1 MAAPEIDIDRIPAA
15 LRERAQWL
23 VWRFV
28 KKAGAAKPSK
38 MPYYA
43 NGHLRGWPNGQPP
56 KGADGKRKPT
66 PDQPQVDQG
75 DPRDRAELVSFD
87 AALAA
92 LHDDRW
98 AGLGFAFLPGDG
110 LIGIDLDNVIDV
122 ETGEVQERAAGI
134 IAACDSFTEFSPSGR
149 GVHIY
154 CFGEAK
160 SHKSNEIGVEMFC
173 GRQFFTVT
181 GRQFPGSPDVV
192 TAIRP
197 AVVERLHQVIDEARG
212 KHRATGSSAPARQPV
227 EGQYESGLEERSFFA
242 RVNSKALHNLAAW
255 VPALL
260 PKAQPYKD
268 GFRVSSADLG
278 RDLQEDLSMVP
289 EGIFD
294 FGTERGKT
302 AIDLVLE
309 WGAPTKPL
317 EAAEWLCA
325 HLGIDPASIGGKR
338 KRTRKAGPTPSSRGA
353 AEPSMQAPSASMDEP
368 PEWLMDGPPVDDL
381 MHFVHDSAD
390 FNSQFRRNDKG
401 NIQPSLYNTLHVLEG
416 DPLWRGVLGFNQFS
430 YRIVKRRMPPVLP
443 ATDGE
448 WADIDDVRLQVYLTK
463 TYSFEP
469 KKTTVM
475 DAVMQVAHAAPFH
488 PVREYLDA
496 LVWDGTPRL
505 VTLLSDCWG
514 ALSTA
519 GSAALRREDP
529 GAHRRLGKYLE
540 LAGVKWLVGAVARI
554 YKPGCKLDTMLVL
567 EGGQGDFKS
576 TSIRALFGDE
586 WFSDSKLTIG
596 DKDALAQMQGKWAYE
611 MAEMDAHRKADD
623 TAFKQFLTTQVDR
636 VRWHYGK
643 RAEDVPRQCIF
654 VGTTN
659 MEQYGKDE
667 TGMRRIWPLEV
678 GMVDLAKLRELRD
691 QLWAE
696 AVALFRQGVT
706 WWVDKRVFV
715 LEPDEEPLI
724 DRPWSEFELFQEQ
737 GDHRQNVDA
746 WEEPI
751 LKFIADNNKLPYYTT
766 AQIMGGA
773 LLLDKARWTPLEQ
786 KRVAAI
792 LRRLGF
798 KVKKVGP
805 KNARVNGW
813 VREEDQG
820 EAADV
825 PL

>member
-23 VWRFV
+23 VWRFES
-28 KKAGAAKPSK
+28 KDGEAKPRK
-38 MPYYA
+38 VPYYA
-43 NGHLRGWPNGQPP
+43 NGSRRTGQ
-56 KGADGKRKPT
+56 
-66 PDQPQVDQG
+66 QG
-75 DPRDRAELVSFD
+75 SE
-87 AALAA
+87 
-92 LHDDRW
+92 DDRLRLVPFEH
-98 AGLGFAFLPGDG
+98 AHRALEAGNFSGLGFAFLPGDG
-110 LIGIDLDNVIDV
+110 LIGIDLDNVIDA

-134 IAACDSFTEFSPSGR
+134 IAACDSFTELSPSGR

-154 CFGEAK
+154 CFGETK

-212 KHRATGSSAPARQPV
+212 KHRATGSSSPARQPV
-227 EGQYESGLEERSFFA
+227 EGEEEGGLEERSFFA
-242 RVNSKALHNLAAW
+242 RVNSKALHNLGAW

-260 PKAQPYKD
+260 PKAQPYRD
-268 GFRVSSADLG
+268 GFRISSADLG

-294 FGTERGKT
+294 FGTECGKT

-309 WGAPTKPL
+309 WGAPAKPL

-325 HLGIDPASIGGKR
+325 RLGIDPASIGGKR
-338 KRTRKAGPTPSSRGA
+338 KRTRKAAPTPSSRGA
-353 AEPSMQAPSASMDEP
+353 AEPSMQAPSTAMDEP
-368 PEWLMDGPPVDDL
+368 PEWVMDGPPVDDL

-401 NIQPSLYNTLHVLEG
+401 NIQPSLFNTLHVLEG
-416 DPLWRGVLGFNQFS
+416 DPQWVGVLGFNQFS

-488 PVREYLDA
+488 PVREYLDG
-496 LVWDGTPRL
+496 LQWDGTPRL
-505 VTLLSDCWG
+505 ASLLADCWG
-514 ALSTA
+514 GLSTP
-519 GSAALRREDP
+519 GSAALRREDA

-540 LAGVKWLVGAVARI
+540 LAGIKWLVGAVARI

-667 TGMRRIWPLEV
+667 TGMRRVWPFEV
-678 GMVDLAKLRELRD
+678 GFVDVEKIRSQRD

-696 AVALFRQGVT
+696 AVALFRQGVS

-715 LEPDEEPLI
+715 LEPDDEPLI

-798 KVKKVGP
+798 RTKKVGP

-813 VREEDQG
+813 VRESDEQ
-820 EAADV
+820 EASDV

>member
-23 VWRFV
+23 VWRFES
-28 KKAGAAKPSK
+28 KDGEAKPRK
-38 MPYYA
+38 VPYYA
-43 NGHLRGWPNGQPP
+43 NGSRRTGQ
-56 KGADGKRKPT
+56 
-66 PDQPQVDQG
+66 QG
-75 DPRDRAELVSFD
+75 SE
-87 AALAA
+87 
-92 LHDDRW
+92 DDRLRLVPFEH
-98 AGLGFAFLPGDG
+98 ARHALEAGNFSGLGFAFLPGDG
-110 LIGIDLDNVIDV
+110 LIGIDLDNVIDA

-134 IAACDSFTEFSPSGR
+134 IAACDSFTELSPSGR

-154 CFGEAK
+154 CFGETK

-212 KHRATGSSAPARQPV
+212 KHRATGSSSPARQPV
-227 EGQYESGLEERSFFA
+227 EGQEEGGLEERSFFA

-260 PKAQPYKD
+260 PKAQPYRD
-268 GFRVSSADLG
+268 GFRISSADLG

-294 FGTERGKT
+294 FGTECGKT

-309 WGAPTKPL
+309 WGAPSKPL

-325 HLGIDPASIGGKR
+325 RLGIDPASIGGKR
-338 KRTRKAGPTPSSRGA
+338 KRTRKAAPTPLSRGA
-353 AEPSMQAPSASMDEP
+353 AEPSMGNPPAAMDEP
-368 PEWLMDGPPVDDL
+368 PEWIMDGPPVDDL

-401 NIQPSLYNTLHVLEG
+401 NIQPSLFNTLHVLEG
-416 DPLWRGVLGFNQFS
+416 DPQWIGVLGFNQFS
-430 YRIVKRRMPPVLP
+430 YRIVKRRLPPVQP

-488 PVREYLDA
+488 PVREYLDG
-496 LVWDGTPRL
+496 LQWDGTPRL
-505 VTLLSDCWG
+505 GSLLADCWG
-514 ALSTA
+514 GLSTP
-519 GSAALRREDP
+519 GSAALRREDA

-540 LAGVKWLVGAVARI
+540 LAGIKWLVGAVARI
-554 YKPGCKLDTMLVL
+554 YRPGCKLDTMLVL

-667 TGMRRIWPLEV
+667 TGMRRVWPFEV
-678 GMVDLAKLRELRD
+678 GFVDVEKIRNQRD

-696 AVALFRQGVT
+696 AVALFRQGVS

-715 LEPDEEPLI
+715 LEPDDEPLI

-798 KVKKVGP
+798 RTKKVGP

-813 VREEDQG
+813 VRESDEQ
-820 EAADV
+820 EASDV

>member
-15 LRERAQWL
+15 LRDRAQWL

-110 LIGIDLDNVIDV
+110 LIGIDLDNVIDAD
-122 ETGEVQERAAGI
+122 TGAVQERAAGI
-134 IAACDSFTEFSPSGR
+134 IAACDSFTELSPSGR

-154 CFGEAK
+154 CLGETK

-212 KHRATGSSAPARQPV
+212 KHRAPGPSSPARQPV
-227 EGQYESGLEERSFFA
+227 EGQEEGGLEERSFFA

-294 FGTERGKT
+294 FGTECGKT

-325 HLGIDPASIGGKR
+325 RLGIDPASLGGKR
-338 KRTRKAGPTPSSRGA
+338 KRTRKAAPTPSSRGA
-353 AEPSMQAPSASMDEP
+353 AEPSMQAPSAAMDEP
-368 PEWLMDGPPVDDL
+368 PEWVMDGPPVDDL

-401 NIQPSLYNTLHVLEG
+401 NIQPSLFNTLHVLEG
-416 DPLWRGVLGFNQFS
+416 DPQWVGVLGFNQFS
-430 YRIVKRRMPPVLP
+430 YRIVKRRLPPVLP

-519 GSAALRREDP
+519 GAAALRREDP
-529 GAHRRLGKYLE
+529 GAHRRLGKYLG

-667 TGMRRIWPLEV
+667 TGMRRVWPFEV
-678 GMVDLAKLRELRD
+678 GFVDLDRIRSQRD

-696 AVALFRQGVT
+696 AVSLFRQGVT

-724 DRPWSEFELFQEQ
+724 DRPWSEFELFKEQ

-798 KVKKVGP
+798 KTKKVGP

-813 VREEDQG
+813 VREDDQG

>member
-1 MAAPEIDIDRIPAA
+1 MAAPDIDVDRIPTA

-23 VWRFV
+23 VWRFEH
-28 KKAGAAKPSK
+28 KDGEPKPRK
-38 MPYYA
+38 VPYYA
-43 NGHLRGWPNGQPP
+43 NGGRRTGQ
-56 KGADGKRKPT
+56 
-66 PDQPQVDQG
+66 QG
-75 DPRDRAELVSFD
+75 SDDDRARLVTFHH
-87 AALAA
+87 ALGA
-92 LHDDRW
+92 LE
-98 AGLGFAFLPGDG
+98 AGNFSGLGFAFLPGDG
-110 LIGIDLDNVIDV
+110 MIGIDLDNVIDP
-122 ETGEVQERAAGI
+122 ETGAVQERAAGI
-134 IAACDSFTEFSPSGR
+134 IEACASFTEYSPSGK

-154 CFGEAK
+154 CFGETK

-181 GRQFPGSPDVV
+181 GRQFPGSVDGV
-192 TAIRP
+192 TPIR
-197 AVVERLHQVIDEARG
+197 ASVVERLHQVIDEARG
-212 KHRATGSSAPARQPV
+212 KHRAPRSDSPVRQPV
-227 EGQYESGLEERSFFA
+227 EGQGQAADRARIES
-242 RVNSKALHNLAAW
+242 ALAF
-255 VPALL
+255 VP
-260 PKAQPYKD
+260 
-268 GFRVSSADLG
+268 ADLG
-278 RDLQEDLSMVP
+278 YMDWIGVGMALYDTLGAAAGFQVWDYWSSKGSKYGGADALMGHWKSFGANRTPGGDGV
-289 EGIFD
+289 IFRLAMD
-294 FGTERGKT
+294 AGWRPPK
-302 AIDLVLE
+302 VRR
-309 WGAPTKPL
+309 AP
-317 EAAEWLCA
+317 
-325 HLGIDPASIGGKR
+325 PA
-338 KRTRKAGPTPSSRGA
+338 PSSSSA
-353 AEPSMQAPSASMDEP
+353 AASSTQAPAADLEP
-368 PEWLMDGPPVDDL
+368 PEWIMDGPPPAVDNL
-381 MHFVHDSAD
+381 MRVVHRSAEFDSL
-390 FNSQFRRNDKG
+390 FRRNDKG
-401 NIQPSLYNTLHVLEG
+401 VIQASLYNTLHVLEE
-416 DPLWRGVLGFNQFS
+416 DAQWVGVLGFNQFS
-430 YRIVKRRMPPVLP
+430 YRIVKRRPPPVVP
-443 ATDGE
+443 ATEGE

-469 KKTTVM
+469 KKVTVM

-496 LVWDGTPRL
+496 LAWDGTPRL
-505 VTLLSDCWG
+505 GRLLADCWG
-514 ALSTA
+514 ALSTP

-529 GAHRRLGKYLE
+529 AAALRLEKYLE
-540 LAGVKWLVGAVARI
+540 LAGIKWLVGAVARI
-554 YKPGCKLDTMLVL
+554 YKPGCKLDTMLVF

-576 TSIRALFGDE
+576 TAIRVLFGDE

-623 TAFKQFLTTQVDR
+623 TAFKQFITTQVDR

-659 MEQYGKDE
+659 MSQYGKDE

-715 LEPDEEPLI
+715 LEPDDHPCLQPPE
-724 DRPWSEFELFQEQ
+724 RPGERAWSEWDLFEEQ
-737 GDHRQNVDA
+737 GDARQNADA

-751 LKFIADNNKLPYYTT
+751 LKFIADNNRMAYYTT

-792 LRRLGF
+792 MRRLGF
-798 KVKKVGP
+798 KTKKVGP
-805 KNARVNGW
+805 KNGRVNGW
-813 VREEDQG
+813 VRADDEQG
-820 EAADV
+820 GHDV

>member
-1 MAAPEIDIDRIPAA
+1 MAAPEIDLDRIPAA

-23 VWRFV
+23 VWRFES
-28 KKAGAAKPSK
+28 KEGEAKPRK
-38 MPYYA
+38 VPYYA
-43 NGHLRGWPNGQPP
+43 NGSRRTGQ
-56 KGADGKRKPT
+56 
-66 PDQPQVDQG
+66 QG
-75 DPRDRAELVSFD
+75 SE
-87 AALAA
+87 
-92 LHDDRW
+92 DDRLRLVPFEH
-98 AGLGFAFLPGDG
+98 AHRALEAGNFSGLGFAFLPGDG
-110 LIGIDLDNVIDV
+110 LIGIDLDNVIDAD
-122 ETGEVQERAAGI
+122 TGEVQERAAGI
-134 IAACDSFTEFSPSGR
+134 IAACDSFTELSPSGR

-154 CFGEAK
+154 CLGETK

-192 TAIRP
+192 TEIRP

-227 EGQYESGLEERSFFA
+227 EGQDEGGLEERSFFA

-260 PKAQPYKD
+260 PKAQPYRD
-268 GFRVSSADLG
+268 GFRISSADLG

-294 FGTERGKT
+294 FGTECGKT

-325 HLGIDPASIGGKR
+325 RLGIDPAIIGGKR
-338 KRTRKAGPTPSSRGA
+338 KRTRKAAPTPSSRGA
-353 AEPSMQAPSASMDEP
+353 AEPSMETPPAAMDEP
-368 PEWLMDGPPVDDL
+368 PEWIMDGPPVDDL

-401 NIQPSLYNTLHVLEG
+401 NIQPSLFNTLHVLEG
-416 DPLWRGVLGFNQFS
+416 DPQWVGVLGFNQFS
-430 YRIVKRRMPPVLP
+430 YRIVKRRLPPVQP

-488 PVREYLDA
+488 PVREYLDS
-496 LVWDGTPRL
+496 LQWDGTPRL
-505 VTLLSDCWG
+505 GSLLADCWG
-514 ALSTA
+514 ALSTP
-519 GSAALRREDP
+519 GSAALRRDDP
-529 GAHRRLGKYLE
+529 GGHRRLGKYLE
-540 LAGVKWLVGAVARI
+540 LAGIKWLVGAVARI

-667 TGMRRIWPLEV
+667 TGMRRVWPFEV
-678 GMVDLAKLRELRD
+678 GFVDVKKIRNQRD

-696 AVALFRQGVT
+696 AVALFRQGVS
-706 WWVDKRVFV
+706 WWVDKCVFV
-715 LEPDEEPLI
+715 LEPDDEPLI

-798 KVKKVGP
+798 RTKKVGP

-813 VREEDQG
+813 VRESDEQ
-820 EAADV
+820 EASDV

>member
-1 MAAPEIDIDRIPAA
+1 MTGRQTSGAGCEVMAAPEIDVDRIPAA

-23 VWRFV
+23 VWRFEQ
-28 KKAGAAKPSK
+28 KDGEAKPRK
-38 MPYYA
+38 VPYYA
-43 NGHLRGWPNGQPP
+43 NGSRRTGQ
-56 KGADGKRKPT
+56 
-66 PDQPQVDQG
+66 QG
-75 DPRDRAELVSFD
+75 SDDDRARLVPFEH
-87 AALAA
+87 AHRALEAGNFS
-92 LHDDRW
+92 
-98 AGLGFAFLPGDG
+98 GLGFAFLPGDG
-110 LIGIDLDNVIDV
+110 LIGIDLDNVIDLD
-122 ETGEVQERAAGI
+122 TGEVQERAAGI
-134 IAACDSFTEFSPSGR
+134 ISACASFTEFSPSGK

-154 CFGEAK
+154 CLGETK

-181 GRQFPGSPDVV
+181 GRQFPGSPDGV
-192 TAIRP
+192 TEIRP
-197 AVVERLHQVIDEARG
+197 AVIERLHQVIDEARG
-212 KHRATGSSAPARQPV
+212 KYRAPRQNAPGRQPV
-227 EGQYESGLEERSFFA
+227 EGEEAGGLEERSFFA
-242 RVNSKALHNLAAW
+242 RVNSKALHNLGAW

-268 GFRVSSADLG
+268 GFRISSADLG

-294 FGTERGKT
+294 FGTECGKT

-309 WGAPTKPL
+309 WGAPSKPV

-325 HLGIDPASIGGKR
+325 RLGIDPASIGGKR
-338 KRTRKAGPTPSSRGA
+338 KRIRKADLTPSSRGA
-353 AEPSMQAPSASMDEP
+353 AAPSMEALSASIEEP

-381 MHFVHDSAD
+381 MHIVHDSAD
-390 FNSQFRRNDKG
+390 FNSEFRRNDKG

-430 YRIVKRRMPPVLP
+430 YRITKRRAPPVQP

-463 TYSFEP
+463 TYGFEP
-469 KKTTVM
+469 KKQTVM
-475 DAVMQVAHAAPFH
+475 DAVMQVAYTAPFH
-488 PVREYLDA
+488 PVREYLDG
-496 LVWDGTPRL
+496 LRWDGTPRL
-505 VTLLSDCWG
+505 GSLLAECWG
-514 ALSTA
+514 ALSTP
-519 GSAALRREDP
+519 GSAALRREDA
-529 GAHRRLGKYLE
+529 GAFLRLRKYVE
-540 LAGVKWLVGAVARI
+540 LAGIKWLVGAVARI

-596 DKDALAQMQGKWAYE
+596 DKDALSQMQGKWAYE
-611 MAEMDAHRKADD
+611 MAELDAHRKADD
-623 TAFKQFLTTQVDR
+623 TAFKQFMTTQVDR

-643 RAEDVPRQCIF
+643 RAEDVPRQCVF

-659 MEQYGKDE
+659 MHQYGKDE
-667 TGMRRIWPLEV
+667 TGMRRIWPFEV
-678 GMVDLAKLRELRD
+678 GHIDLQKIRADRD

-715 LEPDEEPLI
+715 LEPDDHPGLDAPE
-724 DRPWSEFELFQEQ
+724 RPGEKAWSEWDIFNEQ
-737 GDHRQNVDA
+737 GEQRQNADA

-751 LKFIADNNKLPYYTT
+751 LKFIADNNALPYFTT
-766 AQIMGGA
+766 AQLMGGA

-792 LRRLGF
+792 MRKLGF
-798 KVKKVGP
+798 NTKKVGP

-813 VREEDQG
+813 VKTDDDIG
-820 EAADV
+820 VCDV

>member
-23 VWRFV
+23 VWRFES
-28 KKAGAAKPSK
+28 KQGEPKPRK

-43 NGHLRGWPNGQPP
+43 NGARRTGQ
-56 KGADGKRKPT
+56 
-66 PDQPQVDQG
+66 QG
-75 DPRDRAELVSFD
+75 SDEDRARLVPFEQ
-87 AALAA
+87 AHGALQSG
-92 LHDDRW
+92 DFS
-98 AGLGFAFLPGDG
+98 GIGFAFLPGDG
-110 LIGIDLDNVIDV
+110 LIGIDLDNVIDP

-134 IAACDSFTEFSPSGR
+134 IAACGSFTELSPSGR

-154 CFGEAK
+154 CLGETK

-181 GRQFPGSPDVV
+181 GLQFPGSPDVV

-212 KHRATGSSAPARQPV
+212 KLRATGSSSPARQPV
-227 EGQYESGLEERSFFA
+227 GGQCQPADRDRIES
-242 RVNSKALHNLAAW
+242 ALAF
-255 VPALL
+255 V
-260 PKAQPYKD
+260 
-268 GFRVSSADLG
+268 SADLG
-278 RDLQEDLSMVP
+278 YMDWIGVGMALFDTLGESVGFQVWDYWSSKGSKYGGADALRAHWKSFGNGRTPGTDAV
-289 EGIFD
+289 IF
-294 FGTERGKT
+294 RL
-302 AIDLVLE
+302 AINAG
-309 WGAPTKPL
+309 WRPPKKARSAP
-317 EAAEWLCA
+317 
-325 HLGIDPASIGGKR
+325 PA
-338 KRTRKAGPTPSSRGA
+338 PSSRSA
-353 AEPSMQAPSASMDEP
+353 AEPSMQAPTAAMDEP
-368 PEWLMDGPPVDDL
+368 PEWVMDGQPVDDL

-390 FNSQFRRNDKG
+390 FNSEFRRNDKG

-443 ATDGE
+443 ATEGE

-505 VTLLSDCWG
+505 VTLLADCWG

-554 YKPGCKLDTMLVL
+554 YKSGCKLDTMLVL

-667 TGMRRIWPLEV
+667 TGMRRVWPFEV
-678 GMVDLAKLRELRD
+678 GFVDLDRIRSQRD

-696 AVALFRQGVT
+696 AVSLFRQGVT

-798 KVKKVGP
+798 KTKKVGP

-813 VREEDQG
+813 VREDDQG

>member
-1 MAAPEIDIDRIPAA
+1 MPSAAMRGRPINGAGCEVMAAPEIDIDRIPAA
-15 LRERAQWL
+15 LRDRAQWL
-23 VWRFV
+23 VWRFES
-28 KKAGAAKPSK
+28 KQGEPKPRK

-43 NGHLRGWPNGQPP
+43 NGARRTGQ
-56 KGADGKRKPT
+56 
-66 PDQPQVDQG
+66 QG
-75 DPRDRAELVSFD
+75 SDEDRARLVPFEQ
-87 AALAA
+87 AHGALQSG
-92 LHDDRW
+92 DFS
-98 AGLGFAFLPGDG
+98 GIGFAFLPGDG
-110 LIGIDLDNVIDV
+110 LIGIDLDNVIDP

-134 IAACDSFTEFSPSGR
+134 IAACGSFTELSPSGR

-154 CFGEAK
+154 CLGETK

-181 GRQFPGSPDVV
+181 GLQFPGSPDVV

-212 KHRATGSSAPARQPV
+212 KLRATGSSSPARQPV
-227 EGQYESGLEERSFFA
+227 EGQGQPADRDRIES
-242 RVNSKALHNLAAW
+242 ALAF
-255 VPALL
+255 V
-260 PKAQPYKD
+260 
-268 GFRVSSADLG
+268 SADLG
-278 RDLQEDLSMVP
+278 YMDWIGVGMALFDTLGESVGFQVWDYWSSKGSKYGGADALRAHWKSFGNGRTQGTDAV
-289 EGIFD
+289 IFRLAMNA
-294 FGTERGKT
+294 GWRPPKK
-302 AIDLVLE
+302 ARS
-309 WGAPTKPL
+309 AP
-317 EAAEWLCA
+317 
-325 HLGIDPASIGGKR
+325 PA
-338 KRTRKAGPTPSSRGA
+338 PSSRSA
-353 AEPSMQAPSASMDEP
+353 AEPSMQAPTAAMDEP
-368 PEWLMDGPPVDDL
+368 PEWVMDGPPVDDL
-381 MHFVHDSAD
+381 MRMVHDSAD
-390 FNSQFRRNDKG
+390 FDSEFRRNDKG

-443 ATDGE
+443 ATEGE

-519 GSAALRREDP
+519 RSAALRREDP

-667 TGMRRIWPLEV
+667 TGMRRVWPFEV
-678 GMVDLAKLRELRD
+678 GFVDLDRIRSQRD

-696 AVALFRQGVT
+696 AVSLFRQGVT

-798 KVKKVGP
+798 KTKKVGP

-813 VREEDQG
+813 VREDDQG

>member
-1 MAAPEIDIDRIPAA
+1 
-15 LRERAQWL
+15 
-23 VWRFV
+23 
-28 KKAGAAKPSK
+28 
-38 MPYYA
+38 
-43 NGHLRGWPNGQPP
+43 
-56 KGADGKRKPT
+56 
-66 PDQPQVDQG
+66 
-75 DPRDRAELVSFD
+75 
-87 AALAA
+87 
-92 LHDDRW
+92 
-98 AGLGFAFLPGDG
+98 
-110 LIGIDLDNVIDV
+110 
-122 ETGEVQERAAGI
+122 
-134 IAACDSFTEFSPSGR
+134 
-149 GVHIY
+149 
-154 CFGEAK
+154 
-160 SHKSNEIGVEMFC
+160 
-173 GRQFFTVT
+173 
-181 GRQFPGSPDVV
+181 
-192 TAIRP
+192 
-197 AVVERLHQVIDEARG
+197 
-212 KHRATGSSAPARQPV
+212 
-227 EGQYESGLEERSFFA
+227 
-242 RVNSKALHNLAAW
+242 
-255 VPALL
+255 
-260 PKAQPYKD
+260 
-268 GFRVSSADLG
+268 
-278 RDLQEDLSMVP
+278 MVP

-401 NIQPSLYNTLHVLEG
+401 NIQPSLFNTLHVLEG
-416 DPLWRGVLGFNQFS
+416 DPQWVGVLGFNQFS

-443 ATDGE
+443 ATEGE

-505 VTLLSDCWG
+505 VTLLADCWG

-667 TGMRRIWPLEV
+667 TGMRRVWPFEV
-678 GMVDLAKLRELRD
+678 GFVDLDKIRSQRD

-696 AVALFRQGVT
+696 AVSLFRQGVT

-798 KVKKVGP
+798 KTKKVGP

-820 EAADV
+820 EVADV

>member
-1 MAAPEIDIDRIPAA
+1 MTAPDLDIDRIPAA

-23 VWRFV
+23 VWRFEQ
-28 KKAGAAKPSK
+28 KDGEAKPRK
-38 MPYYA
+38 VPYYTI
-43 NGHLRGWPNGQPP
+43 GSRRTGQ
-56 KGADGKRKPT
+56 
-66 PDQPQVDQG
+66 QG
-75 DPRDRAELVSFD
+75 SDEDRARLVPFEH
-87 AALAA
+87 AHRALEGG
-92 LHDDRW
+92 RFT
-98 AGLGFAFLPGDG
+98 GLGFAFLPGDG
-110 LIGIDLDNVIDV
+110 LIGIDLDGVVDP
-122 ETGEVQERAAGI
+122 ETGELQERAAGI
-134 IAACDSFTEFSPSGR
+134 IKACASFTEFSPSGK

-154 CFGEAK
+154 CLGETK

-181 GRQFPGSPDVV
+181 GRQFPGAVDEV

-197 AVVERLHQVIDEARG
+197 EVVERLHQVIDEARG
-212 KHRATGSSAPARQPV
+212 KHRATSAVAPARQPV
-227 EGQYESGLEERSFFA
+227 EGVSQLADRDRIES
-242 RVNSKALHNLAAW
+242 ALAFI
-255 VPALL
+255 P
-260 PKAQPYKD
+260 
-268 GFRVSSADLG
+268 ADLG
-278 RDLQEDLSMVP
+278 YNDWIAVGMALFDTLGEAVGFQVWDYWSSKGSKYAGTAALTGHWKSFGGRAPGGDGVIFRLAMNAGWRPPKKPRSVP
-289 EGIFD
+289 
-294 FGTERGKT
+294 
-302 AIDLVLE
+302 
-309 WGAPTKPL
+309 
-317 EAAEWLCA
+317 
-325 HLGIDPASIGGKR
+325 PA
-338 KRTRKAGPTPSSRGA
+338 PSSRGA
-353 AEPSMQAPSASMDEP
+353 AEPSMEADSHTADEP
-368 PEWLMDGPPVDDL
+368 PSWLMDGPPVDDL
-381 MHFVHDSAD
+381 MGMVHDAAD
-390 FNSQFRRNDKG
+390 FDSLFRRNDKG

-416 DPLWRGVLGFNQFS
+416 DPQWKGVLAFNQFS
-430 YRIVKRRMPPVLP
+430 YRIVKRRLPPVQP

-488 PVREYLDA
+488 PVREYLDG
-496 LVWDGTPRL
+496 LQWDGQPRL
-505 VTLLSDCWG
+505 VSLLSECWG
-514 ALSTA
+514 ALSTP
-519 GSAALRREDP
+519 GSAALKREDA
-529 GAHRRLGKYLE
+529 GAWRRLQRYLE

-667 TGMRRIWPLEV
+667 TGMRRVWPCEV
-678 GMVDLAKLRELRD
+678 GFVDLDKIRSQRD

-696 AVALFRQGVT
+696 AGALFRQGVS
-706 WWVDKRVFV
+706 WWVDKRVYA
-715 LEPDEEPLI
+715 LEPDDEPLI

-751 LKFIADNNKLPYYTT
+751 LKFITDNNKLPYYTT

-798 KVKKVGP
+798 RTKKVGP
-805 KNARVNGW
+805 KKARVNGW
-813 VREEDQG
+813 VREDDQV
-820 EAADV
+820 EAVDA

>member
-23 VWRFV
+23 VWRFES
-28 KKAGAAKPSK
+28 KQGEPKPRK

-43 NGHLRGWPNGQPP
+43 NGGRRTGQ
-56 KGADGKRKPT
+56 
-66 PDQPQVDQG
+66 QG
-75 DPRDRAELVSFD
+75 SDEDRARLVPFEQ
-87 AALAA
+87 AHGALQSG
-92 LHDDRW
+92 DFS
-98 AGLGFAFLPGDG
+98 GIGFAFLPGDG
-110 LIGIDLDNVIDV
+110 LIGIDLDNVIDP

-134 IAACDSFTEFSPSGR
+134 IAACGSFTELSPSGR

-154 CFGEAK
+154 CLGETK

-181 GRQFPGSPDVV
+181 GLQFPGSPDVV

-212 KHRATGSSAPARQPV
+212 KLRATGSSSPARQPV
-227 EGQYESGLEERSFFA
+227 EGQGQPADRDRIES
-242 RVNSKALHNLAAW
+242 ALAF
-255 VPALL
+255 V
-260 PKAQPYKD
+260 
-268 GFRVSSADLG
+268 SADLG
-278 RDLQEDLSMVP
+278 YMDWIGVGMALFDTLGESVGFQVWDYWSSKGSKYGGADALRAHWKSFGNGRTPGTDAV
-289 EGIFD
+289 IFRLAMNA
-294 FGTERGKT
+294 GWRPPKKPRS
-302 AIDLVLE
+302 
-309 WGAPTKPL
+309 AP
-317 EAAEWLCA
+317 
-325 HLGIDPASIGGKR
+325 PA
-338 KRTRKAGPTPSSRGA
+338 PSSRSA
-353 AEPSMQAPSASMDEP
+353 AEPSMQAQPAAMDEP
-368 PEWLMDGPPVDDL
+368 PAWVMDGPPVDDL
-381 MHFVHDSAD
+381 MRMVHDSAD
-390 FNSQFRRNDKG
+390 FDSEFRRNDKG
-401 NIQPSLYNTLHVLEG
+401 NIQPSLFNTLHVLEG
-416 DPLWRGVLGFNQFS
+416 DPQWVGVLGFNQFS

-443 ATDGE
+443 ATEGE

-488 PVREYLDA
+488 PVREYLDG

-505 VTLLSDCWG
+505 AGLLADCWG
-514 ALSTA
+514 GLSTH
-519 GSAALRREDP
+519 GSAALKREDA
-529 GAHRRLGKYLE
+529 GAHRRLVKYLE

-667 TGMRRIWPLEV
+667 TGMRRVWPFEV
-678 GMVDLAKLRELRD
+678 GFVDLDRIRSQRD

-696 AVALFRQGVT
+696 AVSLFRQGVS

-715 LEPDEEPLI
+715 LEPDDEPLI

-751 LKFIADNNKLPYYTT
+751 LKFMADNNKMPYYTT

-798 KVKKVGP
+798 RTKKVGP

-813 VREEDQG
+813 VRESDEQ
-820 EAADV
+820 EASDV
-825 PL
+825 PI